1 LKLRHQAPIERNNRL
16 TDWLTG
22 WTSPKIF
29 STQEVEEMSDAE
41 WAKALL
47 ERLVSEAEL
56 LAAIVLEW
64 LEDLEQ

>member
-1 LKLRHQAPIERNNRL
+1 MN
-16 TDWLTG
+16 
-22 WTSPKIF
+22 
-29 STQEVEEMSDAE
+29 DAE

-47 ERLVSEAEL
+47 DSLVSEAEL